1 MYRHLTRPI
10 GINSASFH
18 WAEEAQP
25 REPLINRPTPLLTA
39 LGLSHTM
46 HGLEPRPLYKL
57 GQLKLVP
64 TSHHLWKV
72 LYDVVVIVQRER
84 DGRASSC

>member
-25 REPLINRPTPLLTA
+25 REPLINQPTPLLTA
-39 LGLSHTM
+39 LVPSHTM
-46 HGLEPRPLYKL
+46 HRLELRPLSKHR
-57 GQLKLVP
+57 QLKPVP
-64 TSHHLWKV
+64 TSHQVWKV

-84 DGRASSC
+84 DGRAGSG